1 MLLTLPLFTDKA
13 DHSTFCCML
22 EEGSVSGLLQRSS
35 NFTKA
40 PSQEVEIQLIGWTLG
55 TRADLRRGEALWNH
69 HTITYLFCTTI
80 ILDNRCEDQLDL
92 CALWTNLFG
101 ACSLDR
107 FFYRPTCKFECTEET
122 SYACLP
128 LFNGIPYLEGSCA
141 TIEATL
147 KHLIELPVCSQ
158 AAKRC
163 TGLYLRMLN
172 VPQ

>member
-13 DHSTFCCML
+13 DNSMFCCML

-40 PSQEVEIQLIGWTLG
+40 PSQDVEIQLIGRTLG

-80 ILDNRCEDQLDL
+80 ILDNGCEDRPDP
-92 CALWTNLFG
+92 CTLWTNLFG

-107 FFYRPTCKFECTEET
+107 FFIDLHANPNILKSRPNHVY
-122 SYACLP
+122 SCLMEFFTWKAHVQP
-128 LFNGIPYLEGSCA
+128 S
-141 TIEATL
+141 
-147 KHLIELPVCSQ
+147 
-158 AAKRC
+158 KR
-163 TGLYLRMLN
+163 
-172 VPQ
+172 P